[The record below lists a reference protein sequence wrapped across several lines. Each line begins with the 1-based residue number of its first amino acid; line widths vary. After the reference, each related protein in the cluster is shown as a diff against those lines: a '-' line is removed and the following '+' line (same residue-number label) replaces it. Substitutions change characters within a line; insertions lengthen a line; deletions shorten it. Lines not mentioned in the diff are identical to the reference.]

1 VISITEDGRVA
12 RPINNQNK
20 TSALSIEL
28 TAILDS
34 VDHYQ
39 FVGRTISVL
48 KCSGPIDVDRADGEL
63 VGGARAQRQKREN
76 YRARHGSIVPLVVLT
91 CIG

>member
-1 VISITEDGRVA
+1 MIGITEDGRVA

-39 FVGRTISVL
+39 SVGRPISAL
-48 KCSGPIDVDRADGEL
+48 KCSGPIDVDRPDGEL
-63 VGGARAQRQKREN
+63 VGGAEVSVKSAKIIERVTGLLFRWWF
-76 YRARHGSIVPLVVLT
+76 
-91 CIG
+91 

>member
-1 VISITEDGRVA
+1 MIGITEDGRVA

-39 FVGRTISVL
+39 SVGRPISAL
-48 KCSGPIDVDRADGEL
+48 KCSGPIDVDRPDGEL
-63 VGGARAQRQKREN
+63 FGGARGQRQKREN
-76 YRARHGSIVPLVVLT
+76 YRARHGFIVPLVV
-91 CIG
+91 